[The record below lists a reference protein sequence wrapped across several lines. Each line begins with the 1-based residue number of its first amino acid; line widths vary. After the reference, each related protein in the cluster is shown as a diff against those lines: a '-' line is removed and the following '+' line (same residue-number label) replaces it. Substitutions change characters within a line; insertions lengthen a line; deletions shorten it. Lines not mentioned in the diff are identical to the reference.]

1 MTQEFKTF
9 EVIKNLE
16 VMLSMLKKIDKDL
29 PNEAWASLSEVLE
42 ASLSK
47 LGPAESET
55 YNAVIKL
62 CGLTCLMN
70 ERIKQIESTLLASRR
85 FMAYSSP
92 SDGISTVTYESYDK
106 EQRGIIE

>member
-1 MTQEFKTF
+1 MSKEFNRF
-9 EVIKNLE
+9 EVIQNLE
-16 VMLSMLKKIDKDL
+16 VMLSTLKKIDKQL
-29 PNEAWASLSEVLE
+29 PNKEWTVISEAFE

-47 LGPAESET
+47 LSSAESHT
-55 YNAVIKL
+55 YKAILNL

-70 ERIKQIESTLLASRR
+70 ERISRIESTLSGSRR
-85 FMAYSSP
+85 VMAYSSP

>member
-1 MTQEFKTF
+1 MTQEFNTF

-29 PNEAWASLSEVLE
+29 PNEEWTSLSEVFE
-42 ASLSK
+42 ASSSK
-47 LGPAESET
+47 LGSAESQM
-55 YNAVIKL
+55 YNAVLKL

-70 ERIKQIESTLLASRR
+70 NRINKIESTLLTSRR
-85 FMAYSSP
+85 VMAYSSP